1 MKHISLHIPQYEI
14 DGVQIL
20 GKISAVFNA
29 DDRIAVV
36 GPNGAGK
43 TTLMKVIT
51 GEINVP
57 DATIENTG
65 SMSLGYLSQIH
76 FDTEDTIVKEEL
88 RLAFTDILNLEA
100 ELAKA
105 EANMDAP
112 GGIDHYT
119 EVLERYHMLGGYD
132 YEREIDRVARGLGI
146 FELLGRSVREVSG
159 GQRTKIAL
167 AKVLLSR
174 PEFLFLDEPTN
185 FIDLASVEWLE
196 TYLTETWKGGYMI
209 ISHDR
214 EFLDQTT
221 TLVYE
226 VVAGKLT
233 VYHGNY
239 TAYMKERNKNF
250 EKQEKLFEEQ
260 QEHIK
265 SEKALINR
273 FRAGSR
279 AGFAK
284 SREKALEKVEVLDK
298 PEANFRPTFL
308 WNLGE
313 KSSER
318 VLFIKEAF
326 IGRSEPL
333 FYINELTLY
342 AGNRI
347 GIIGENGAGK
357 STLLKTIL
365 DKLPLLDGR
374 IVQGKGTEVVY
385 YSQMHEELD
394 FSTTLHANYERLVG
408 NIARER
414 LAGLLGYYGFTFQDL
429 DKPMFAF
436 SGGQVSKLLF
446 AIIGQ
451 KPANLLVL
459 DEPTNHLDYD
469 SREAL
474 EYSLRGYKGT
484 ILFISHDR
492 YFVNR
497 LATHLWII
505 DNGEVSLSYGNYNDY
520 KLKVERGIDFDMS
533 LWQEDGELAI
543 VLEEKLGKNEAKR
556 IKAKFAKTW

>member
-1 MKHISLHIPQYEI
+1 MKHISLQIPLYEI

-20 GKISAVFNA
+20 DKISTVFNA

-51 GEINVP
+51 GEIKVP
-57 DATIENTG
+57 DATLENTG

-105 EANMDAP
+105 EANMEAP

-146 FELLGRSVREVSG
+146 FDLLGRSVREVSG

-250 EKQEKLFEEQ
+250 DKMEKLFEEQ
-260 QEHIK
+260 QDHIK

-284 SREKALEKVEVLDK
+284 SREKALEKVEILEK

-326 IGRSEPL
+326 IGRTDPL

-342 AGNRI
+342 AGSRI
-347 GIIGENGAGK
+347 GIVGENGVGK

-365 DKLPLLDGR
+365 DKVPLLDGR
-374 IVQGKGTEVVY
+374 IVQGKGTEIVY

-414 LAGLLGYYGFTFQDL
+414 LAGLLGYYGFTFHDL

-451 KPANLLVL
+451 KPANLLIL

-556 IKAKFAKTW
+556 IKAKFARTW

>member
-1 MKHISLHIPQYEI
+1 MKHISLSIPQYEI
-14 DGVQIL
+14 DGIQIL
-20 GKISAVFNA
+20 GKISLLFNA
-29 DDRIAVV
+29 DDRIAMV

-51 GEINVP
+51 GENEVP
-57 DATIENTG
+57 DAVFENTG
-65 SMSLGYLSQIH
+65 SLSLGYLSQIH
-76 FDTEDTIVKEEL
+76 FDKEDIIVKEEL
-88 RLAFTDILNLEA
+88 RLAFSDILQLESDLEA
-100 ELAKA
+100 A
-105 EANMDAP
+105 EAQMDAP

-146 FELLGRSVREVSG
+146 FDLLGRSVKEVSG

-196 TYLTETWKGGYMI
+196 TYLNETWKGGYMI

-221 TLVYE
+221 SIVFE
-226 VVAGKLT
+226 IVSGKLT

-239 TAYMKERNKNF
+239 TAYMKERKKNF
-250 EKQEKLFEEQ
+250 EKSEKLFEEQ
-260 QEHIK
+260 QEFLK
-265 SEKALINR
+265 SEKTLINR

-284 SREKALEKVEVLDK
+284 SRERALEKVEVLEK

-308 WNLGE
+308 WNFGE

-318 VLFIKEAF
+318 VLFLKESF
-326 IGRSEPL
+326 IGREEPL

-342 AGNRI
+342 AGDRI
-347 GIIGENGAGK
+347 GIVGENGVGK

-365 DKLPLLDGR
+365 DKIPLLDGR
-374 IVQGKGTEVVY
+374 IIQGKGTETVY

-394 FSTTLHANYERLVG
+394 FTTTPHANYERLVG
-408 NIARER
+408 PIARER
-414 LAGLLGYYGFTFQDL
+414 LAGLLWYYGFTFHDL
-429 DKPMFAF
+429 DKPMMGF

-451 KPANLLVL
+451 KPANLLIL

-505 DNGEVSLSYGNYNDY
+505 DNGEVVLSYGNYNDY

-533 LWQEDGELAI
+533 LWQDDGELAM

>member
-1 MKHISLHIPQYEI
+1 MKHISLHIPRFEI

-20 GKISAVFNA
+20 DKISLLFNA
-29 DDRIAVV
+29 NDRIAVV

-51 GEINVP
+51 GEIEVP
-57 DATIENTG
+57 DATFENTG
-65 SMSLGYLSQIH
+65 SLSLGYLSQIH
-76 FDTEDTIVKEEL
+76 FDTEDILVKEEL
-88 RLAFTDILNLEA
+88 RLAFSDILQLEVDL
-100 ELAKA
+100 EVA
-105 EANMDAP
+105 EANMESP
-112 GGIDHYT
+112 GGIEHYT

-196 TYLTETWKGGYMI
+196 TYLNETWKGGYMI

-221 TLVYE
+221 TLVFE
-226 VVAGKLT
+226 VVAGKMT

-250 EKQEKLFEEQ
+250 EKSEKLFEEQ
-260 QEHIK
+260 QEFIK
-265 SEKALINR
+265 SEKTLINR

-284 SREKALEKVEVLDK
+284 SREKALEKVEILEK

-308 WNLGE
+308 WNFGE
-313 KSSER
+313 NASER

-326 IGRSEPL
+326 IGRTDPL

-342 AGNRI
+342 GKNRI
-347 GIIGENGAGK
+347 GIVGENGVGK

-365 DKLPLLDGR
+365 GKIPLLDGR
-374 IVQGKGTEVVY
+374 IIQGKGVEAVY

-394 FSTTLHANYERLVG
+394 FGVSLYANYERLVG
-408 NIARER
+408 TITRER
-414 LAGLLGYYGFTFQDL
+414 LAGLLGYYGFTFHDI

-436 SGGQVSKLLF
+436 SGGQVSKILF

-451 KPANLLVL
+451 KSANLLIL

-533 LWQEDGELAI
+533 LWNDDGELSM

-556 IKAKFAKTW
+556 IKAKFARTW